1 MLNQTQ
7 FPRVSQ
13 ATRTTNNNNSFRDN
27 HDDYQR
33 RLSRRVSALQ
43 STDSMSQKN
52 AQEGD
57 PAVQRTQIHV
67 PQGHDQSRGE
77 EEGQGHEQKIR
88 QDTAGVWGWAF
99 RIDKKEEEEDYSKLS
114 RRYSGSFRIDE
125 MEEVVDSS
133 KLSPCYSGLIRINK
147 EEKEMYS
154 SKLSRRY
161 SGCDTEE
168 DSDIDSEEMMDIN
181 MDMSRDEME
190 DRMEKLSV

>member
-1 MLNQTQ
+1 MMTTRDASPDESQLSSPPTQ
-7 FPRVSQ
+7 CPRRMHKKETPQYSARRSMYHKA
-13 ATRTTNNNNSFRDN
+13 ATSPEARKKARAMNNKFKKI
-27 HDDYQR
+27 
-33 RLSRRVSALQ
+33 LQ
-43 STDSMSQKN
+43 EFED
-52 AQEGD
+52 
-57 PAVQRTQIHV
+57 R
-67 PQGHDQSRGE
+67 
-77 EEGQGHEQKIR
+77 
-88 QDTAGVWGWAF
+88 AF

-133 KLSPCYSGLIRINK
+133 KLSPCYSGFFRINK

-154 SKLSRRY
+154 SKPSRRY

-190 DRMEKLSV
+190 DRLEKLSV